1 MRQRIQLH
9 AGFALDGVDVSG
21 RKVHLRE
28 DHLHVQFTQLIDGF
42 FQLARAW
49 LDTVGRLDHG
59 RHFEAEFAQ
68 QIVVGRVYRGHPQF
82 RVRCLGQFGQG
93 VGAHLA
99 QALAVG
105 AGVLG
110 VGFGIGGI
118 ELA

>member
-42 FQLARAW
+42 FQLARTRF
-49 LDTVGRLDHG
+49 DTVGRFDHG
-59 RHFEAEFAQ
+59 CHFQSELTQ
-68 QIVVGRVYRGHPQF
+68 QVVVGRVHGCHPQF
-82 RVRCLGQFGQG
+82 GVRCLGQFGQG
-93 VGAHLA
+93 IGAHLA